1 MTERTEL
8 SLPLEAKVGQLC
20 AASLFAGPQTVER
33 LVRAGH
39 VGAVLLYYPDFDG
52 PVETAELTNRL
63 QELAPVPLLI
73 QADFEMGA
81 GRLLPRATM
90 LPSLMAVGATGS
102 AEMAREHGRLT
113 AVESRAAGVN
123 HVFAP
128 VVDVNVN
135 PGNPIVNV
143 RAFGGDAGAVGDL
156 AAAWIAGCQEAG
168 ALACAKHFPGHG
180 DTAQDSHV
188 ELPAVP
194 HDLERMQRVELAP
207 FRAAIA
213 SDVGSIMTAHISFP
227 SVDPSLVPATLSRP
241 ILTGLLRDQLGFQGI
256 VVTDAM
262 VMYAVWRHYEQGD
275 AAVRAIEAGA
285 DLVLTVD
292 PEVSYAALLEAARD
306 GRLSE
311 TRIDQAVGRLL
322 RAKER
327 LGLFT
332 RRSVDPAEAGR
343 TAGTADHREVALRIA
358 RAGLTLLKGSLA
370 EDSGMARLLIAP
382 DVSYYSGGRLMNEL
396 ARLLRRG
403 KLPGAR
409 LVWLREPVSSEQ
421 IEEIV
426 ARRGDARDAILLSVS
441 GATAWSPGSSH
452 SSEGQVRLVQAL
464 AEHLPVRVISLGSPY
479 VLPAFTHHAAAL
491 ACTYGAEPA
500 GIEAAL
506 DALTGRLEPSGRM
519 PVEVPGL

>member
-33 LVRAGH
+33 LVRAGQ

-113 AVESRAAGVN
+113 AVESRGAGVN

-292 PEVSYAALLEAARD
+292 PEVSYTALLEAARG

-322 RAKER
+322 RAKQR

-332 RRSVDPAEAGR
+332 RRSVDPAEAER
-343 TAGTADHREVALRIA
+343 TAGTVDHRDVALRIA
-358 RAGLTLLKGSLA
+358 REGLTLLKGSLA
-370 EDSGMARLLIAP
+370 ADPGTARLLIAP

-396 ARLLRRG
+396 AHLLRRG
-403 KLPGAR
+403 KLPGAQ
-409 LVWLREPVSSEQ
+409 LVGLREPVASEQ

-452 SSEGQVRLVQAL
+452 ASEGQARLVQAL

-479 VLPAFTHHAAAL
+479 VLPAFSHAAAL

-506 DALTGRLEPSGRM
+506 DALTGRLEPSGRL

>member
-8 SLPLEAKVGQLC
+8 SLPLEARIGQLC
-20 AASLFAGPQTVER
+20 AASLYAAPETVER
-33 LVRAGH
+33 LIRAGQ
-39 VGAVLLYYPDFDG
+39 VGAVVLYYPDFDG
-52 PVETAELTNRL
+52 PVETAELTNHL

-90 LPSLMAVGATGS
+90 LPSLMAVGASGS
-102 AEMAREHGRLT
+102 AEMAREHGRVT

-135 PGNPIVNV
+135 PDNPIVNV
-143 RAFGGDAGAVGDL
+143 RGFGGDSGMVGEL
-156 AAAWIAGCQEAG
+156 AAAWIVGCQEAG

-188 ELPAVP
+188 QLPTVP

-213 SDVGSIMTAHISFP
+213 SGVGSIMTAHISFP
-227 SVDPSLVPATLSRP
+227 AVDPSLMPATLSQP
-241 ILTGLLRDQLGFQGI
+241 ILTGLLRRQLGFQGV

-262 VMYAVWRHYEQGD
+262 VMYAVWRQFEQGD

-292 PEVSYAALLEAARD
+292 PEVSYAALLQAALS

-311 TRIDQAVGRLL
+311 SRINQAVQRLL

-327 LGLFT
+327 LGLFAH
-332 RRSVDPAEAGR
+332 RGVDAAEAGR
-343 TAGTADHREVALRIA
+343 SSATAEHRGIALRIA
-358 RAGLTLLKGSLA
+358 RAGLTLVKGSLA
-370 EDSGMARLLIAP
+370 ADPGTPRLLIAP
-382 DVSYYSGGRLMNEL
+382 DRSYYSGGRLMHEL
-396 ARLLRRG
+396 ARLLRQG
-403 KLPGAR
+403 KLPGAQ
-409 LVWLREPVSSEQ
+409 LLGLREPVTAEQ

-426 ARRGDARDAILLSVS
+426 ARRGEARDAIVLSVS
-441 GATAWSPGSSH
+441 GATAWSPESSRTP
-452 SSEGQVRLVQAL
+452 EGQARLVRAL

-479 VLPAFTHHAAAL
+479 TLSAFSDAAGL

-500 GIEAAL
+500 CIEAAI
-506 DALTGRLEPSGRM
+506 DALAGRIEPSGRL
-519 PVEVPGL
+519 PVEIPGS

>member
-1 MTERTEL
+1 MTEHVGL
-8 SLPLEAKVGQLC
+8 SLSLEAKIGQLC
-20 AASLFAGPQTVER
+20 AASLYAGPQSVER
-33 LVRAGH
+33 LIRAGQ
-39 VGAVLLYYPDFDG
+39 VGAILLYYPDFEG

-102 AEMAREHGRLT
+102 AEMAREHGRVT
-113 AVESRAAGVN
+113 AVESRAAGIN

-143 RAFGGDAGAVGDL
+143 RALGGDPGMVSEL
-156 AAAWIAGCQEAG
+156 AAAWIEGCEEAG

-180 DTAQDSHV
+180 DTTQDSHV
-188 ELPAVP
+188 ELPTVP
-194 HDLERMQRVELAP
+194 HDLDRMQRVELAP

-213 SDVGSIMTAHISFP
+213 SGVGSIMTAHVSFP
-227 SVDPSLVPATLSRP
+227 SVDPSLMPATLSQP
-241 ILTGLLRDQLGFQGI
+241 ILTGLLRDEMGFQGI

-262 VMYAVWRHYEQGD
+262 VMYAVWRHFEQGD

-292 PEVSYAALLEAARD
+292 PELSYAALLEAARS

-311 TRIDQAVGRLL
+311 SRIDQAVGRLL

-327 LGLFT
+327 LGLLA
-332 RRSVDPAEAGR
+332 RRDVDPAEAGR
-343 TAGTADHREVALRIA
+343 TSGTAEHREIALRIA

-370 EDSGMARLLIAP
+370 ADPGMPRLLIAP
-382 DVSYYSGGRLMNEL
+382 DHAYYSGGRLMNEL
-396 ARLLRRG
+396 ARLLRMGR
-403 KLPGAR
+403 LPGAR
-409 LVWLREPVSSEQ
+409 LVGLRQPVAPEQ

-426 ARRGDARDAILLSVS
+426 ARRADARDAILLSVS
-441 GATAWSPGSSH
+441 GATAWSPGSSEA
-452 SSEGQVRLVQAL
+452 STGQAALVQAL
-464 AEHLPVRVISLGSPY
+464 AAHLPVRVISLGSPY
-479 VLPAFTHHAAAL
+479 VLPSFTDAAAL
-491 ACTYGAEPA
+491 ACTYGAEPVC
-500 GIEAAL
+500 IEATL
-506 DALTGRLEPSGRM
+506 DALAGRLEPSGRM
-519 PVEVPGL
+519 PVELPGM